1 MKKLLLVLTIV
12 IAVLLTS
19 CASTEKTADTQSKD
33 LLPVTV
39 VLDWTPNTNHSGLY
53 VAKELGYFEDE
64 GLDVTIEQPADNVA
78 TQLVASG
85 KADFGVS
92 YQEEVTFART
102 ENIPIV
108 SIAAVI
114 QHNTSCFA
122 GPAGTLGSVKDF
134 AGKTYGG
141 WGGEVENALLNY
153 LAEQN
158 GFPGDIKNINI
169 GTTDFFSAIAS
180 GDIDFSWIFYG
191 VTGVEA
197 ELRDVKLDTIYLKD
211 IDPTFDYYTP
221 VLIAS
226 ESTLT
231 DNPELARKFLA
242 AAGKGYVYADKNPD
256 EAAKIL
262 CKAAPELDETTVKA
276 QQEWLS
282 GQYQGDAPYWGD
294 QKLSVWQ
301 GFSNWL
307 IDRGLLDKNFDA
319 SSAFS
324 NDYLSKTTE

>member
-1 MKKLLLVLTIV
+1 MKKLLLVLTII
-12 IAVLLTS
+12 IAVILTS
-19 CASTEKTADTQSKD
+19 CASTEKTADTKSKD
-33 LLPVTV
+33 LIPVTV
-39 VLDWTPNTNHSGLY
+39 VLDWTPNINHSGLY
-53 VAKELGYFEDE
+53 VAKELGYFEE
-64 GLDVTIEQPADNVA
+64 AGLDVTIEQPADNVA

-158 GFPGDIKNINI
+158 GFPGNIKNINI
-169 GTTDFFSAIAS
+169 GTTDFFSAIES

-242 AAGKGYVYADKNPD
+242 ATGKGYVYADKNPD

-262 CKAAPELDETTVKA
+262 CKAVPELDETTVKA

-282 GQYQGDAPYWGD
+282 GQYQGDAPCWGY
-294 QKLSVWQ
+294 QELSVWQ

-307 IDRGLLDKNFDA
+307 IDRGLLDKDFDA
-319 SSAFS
+319 SSAFN
-324 NDYLSKTTE
+324 NDYLGKANK